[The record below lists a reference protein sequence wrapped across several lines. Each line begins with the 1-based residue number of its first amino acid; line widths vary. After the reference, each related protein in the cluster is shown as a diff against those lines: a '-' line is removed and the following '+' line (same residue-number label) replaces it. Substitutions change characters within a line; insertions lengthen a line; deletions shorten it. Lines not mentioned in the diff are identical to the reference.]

1 MKKIFFIVA
10 SLGAGGSERV
20 YWLMSQYFAQ
30 KNYEVS
36 VVFLDGNDRCFSLD
50 VPGVKFI
57 DLKTLKASKS
67 LFKLIA
73 VLRKARPF
81 AVFSTTDH
89 INVLTA
95 IATLFVGVPKLIAR
109 VSNNPSEMAGFQSA
123 KARFYNRFNHL
134 LLERFDRIICQ
145 TQEMLD
151 VTSALYNLPD
161 KKLVVIPNPVNV
173 PDHHPRDLTRIMA
186 TQHIVAVGRLSAEKG
201 LFRLIDVMKLLPSNY
216 KLSIAGEGPLM
227 VQLMQ
232 YVSERELTS
241 RVTFLR
247 KVLNVPNLLVENK
260 LLVMTSFTE
269 GFPNVILEALAV
281 GTPVVTFEVNGAD
294 VAIKPGFNGY
304 IIKQDD
310 IIGLRDSII
319 NACGRLWDHE
329 AIKADA
335 LDRFS
340 LQHVGQMFEQL
351 LNDTSN

>member
-1 MKKIFFIVA
+1 MKKVFFIVG

-30 KNYEVS
+30 ENYEVS

-50 VPGVKFI
+50 VPGINFI
-57 DLKTLKASKS
+57 DLKTVKASKS
-67 LFKLIA
+67 LFKLIG
-73 VLRKARPF
+73 VLRKAKPF

-95 IATLFVGVPKLIAR
+95 IATFFVRVPRLIAR
-109 VSNNPSEMAGFQSA
+109 VSNNPSQMANFNSA

-134 LLERFDRIICQ
+134 LLRRFDKIICQ
-145 TQEMLD
+145 TQQMRA
-151 VTSALYNLPD
+151 VTAALYNLPD
-161 KKLVVIPNPVNV
+161 EKLTVIPNPVSI
-173 PDHHPRDLTRIMA
+173 PDHHPRDQNKIMA

-201 LFRLIDVMKLLPSNY
+201 LFRLLDVMRLLPSNY
-216 KLSIAGEGPLM
+216 RLNIAGEGPLM
-227 VQLMQ
+227 VPLIQ
-232 YVSERELTS
+232 YVSEHELTT

-247 KVLNVPNLLVENK
+247 KVLNVPDLLVQHK

-281 GTPVVTFEVNGAD
+281 GTPVVAFEVNGAD

-304 IIKQDD
+304 IVKQDD
-310 IIGLRDSII
+310 IEGLRDCII
-319 NACGRLWDHE
+319 QACNRSWDHE
-329 AIKADA
+329 AIKADV

-351 LNDTSN
+351 LN